1 MKKLLPRTVISL
13 CAIALFAQAN
23 ASEADV
29 YINQNIGFNV
39 EGYNYNQPALPCDI
53 DKSLVELII
62 NKSKKES
69 IDMEAVITTEK
80 IHNGKIPVISIDIE
94 QLVLS
99 KDHIYGKQTDFN
111 LPKLQITV
119 GIIKGEDLQTAK
131 HTCAVASTSSE
142 HIMHT
147 DVVKYNQA
155 GVSICGEAQKC
166 LDDLSADVVQWL
178 KPQL

>member
-1 MKKLLPRTVISL
+1 MNILLSLTVINL
-13 CAIALFAQAN
+13 WAIALITQAN

-62 NKSKKES
+62 KKSKQQNIE
-69 IDMEAVITTEK
+69 IEAVTTTEK
-80 IHNGKIPVISIDIE
+80 IHNGKIPVVSIDIE

-99 KDHIYGKQTDFN
+99 KDHIYGKITDFN
-111 LPKLQITV
+111 LPKLQITA
-119 GIIKGEDLQTAK
+119 GIIKGEDIQTAK

-142 HIMHT
+142 HIKPT
-147 DVVKYNQA
+147 DVVKYNQP

-166 LDDLSADVVQWL
+166 LEDLSKDVVQWL